1 MSGVSVGAVAMRP
14 AGTHADRR
22 DGLRADYLRAVV
34 RAVMTETTLPAA
46 VRGACE
52 QLMIIINAND
62 LNKIAEALADLQS
75 AAETHGVLLPH
86 DPQPLRR
93 ADGA

>member
-14 AGTHADRR
+14 AGTHVDRR
-22 DGLRADYLRAVV
+22 DELGAAYLRAVV
-34 RAVMTETTLPAA
+34 RAVMSETTLPAA

-52 QLMIIINAND
+52 QLMMVINAND
-62 LNKIAEALADLQS
+62 LNKIEGALADLQS
-75 AAETHGVLLPH
+75 AAETCGVLLPH

-93 ADGA
+93 TDGA